1 MNDDVATSDQIA
13 ELLVHLG
20 RCARGEDA
28 GSCLTAAQWTCLRFF
43 ARATRNSCTPSAFA
57 RFQATT
63 RGTASQIIKTLEGKG
78 LIARTRSETDK
89 RSVLFTVTEAGR
101 EVLSDDPLRDLI
113 RAINGLDPV
122 IRESVVTAL
131 SQVSDSLSVLR
142 GTPAFGTCADC
153 THFTEAG
160 CGGYCA
166 CAAAALAPTEIGKI
180 CANHNRDADD
190 CAAPLL
196 KRPPQ

>member
-1 MNDDVATSDQIA
+1 MKTTCTPSDQIA

-20 RCARGEDA
+20 RSARCEDA

-78 LIARTRSETDK
+78 LIARRRSETDK
-89 RSVLFTVTEAGR
+89 RSVLFQVTEAGR
-101 EVLSDDPLRDLI
+101 AVLSDDPLGELVF
-113 RAINGLDPV
+113 AIDRLDPAM
-122 IRESVVTAL
+122 REVFLAAL
-131 SQVSDSLSVLR
+131 SHVAEGLGALR
-142 GTPAFGTCADC
+142 GTSAFGTCADC
-153 THFTEAG
+153 THFSEAG

-166 CAAAALAPTEIGKI
+166 CAAAALAPTEIGKL
-180 CANHNRDADD
+180 CANHNRDAAD
-190 CAAPLL
+190 CAAPQL